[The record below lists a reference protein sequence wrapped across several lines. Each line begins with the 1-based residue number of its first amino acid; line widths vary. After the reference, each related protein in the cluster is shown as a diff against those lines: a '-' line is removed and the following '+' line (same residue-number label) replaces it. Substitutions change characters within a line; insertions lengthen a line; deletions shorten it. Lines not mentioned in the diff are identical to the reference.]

1 MNPLE
6 ELRSAGQSIWLDFLR
21 REMIT
26 SGYLDR
32 LRRVDAVTGIT
43 SNPTIFNKAI
53 SHGSDYDDA
62 IHDLSATGEVKP
74 IDIYYDLALEDVG
87 TSSDVLRPV
96 YDLTAG
102 RDGFVSFELD
112 PALAHDTASSVASAQ
127 ALVARIGRPNIM
139 IKVPG
144 TNEGVVAVRQL
155 TASGVNVNITLLF
168 SVQMYEKVA
177 LAFIAGLEDRLRA
190 GKPIDR
196 IASVASFFVS
206 RVDTAVD
213 RQLPL
218 GSASRGKVA
227 IANSKLA
234 YQRFQAIFSGQRWQ
248 HLAHA
253 GAAPQRVLWASTGTK
268 NPAYSDV
275 LYVEELVGPETVN
288 TMPEKTL
295 DAFRD
300 HGHVRPLAVTD
311 GVDEASATVAGLAA
325 QGISL
330 DAMTDQLLEDG
341 LRSFTTDL
349 EQLLRV
355 IEQKR
360 REVHAG
366 RK

>member
-1 MNPLE
+1 MNALE
-6 ELRSAGQSIWLDFLR
+6 ELRSACQSIWLDFLR

-32 LRRVDAVTGIT
+32 LRREDGVTGIT
-43 SNPTIFNKAI
+43 SNPSSLHRAL
-53 SHGSDYDDA
+53 SEGSDYDDA
-62 IHDLSATGEVKP
+62 THGRAPAGQVKRS
-74 IDIYYDLALEDVG
+74 DIYYDLALEDVR

-96 YDLTAG
+96 YERTAG

-112 PALAHDTASSVASAQ
+112 PALAHDSAGSVASAQ
-127 ALVARIGRPNIM
+127 AMVARIGRPNIM

-144 TNEGVVAVRQL
+144 TDEGVVAVQQL
-155 TASGVNVNITLLF
+155 TALGVNVNITLLF

-177 LAFIAGLEDRLRA
+177 RAYIAGLEDRLQA
-190 GKPIDR
+190 GKPIAQM
-196 IASVASFFVS
+196 ASVASFFVS
-206 RVDTAVD
+206 RVDTVVD
-213 RQLPL
+213 RQLPVD
-218 GSASRGKVA
+218 SASRGKVA

-234 YQRFQAIFSGQRWQ
+234 YQRCLAIFSGQRWER
-248 HLAHA
+248 LALS
-253 GAAPQRVLWASTGTK
+253 GAARQRVLWASTGTK

-295 DAFRD
+295 EAFRD
-300 HGHVRPLAVTD
+300 HGRVRPLAITQ
-311 GVDEASATVAGLAA
+311 GIEEASATVAGLDA

-330 DAMTDQLLEDG
+330 DAVTAQLLEDG

-349 EQLLRV
+349 EDLLRV

-360 REVHAG
+360 LEVRAG
-366 RK
+366 RS

>member
-1 MNPLE
+1 MNALE

-32 LRRVDAVTGIT
+32 LRRDDAVTGIT
-43 SNPTIFNKAI
+43 SNPTIFNRAI

-62 IHDLSATGEVKP
+62 IHDLSAGGQVKP
-74 IDIYYDLALEDVG
+74 SDIYYDLALEDVG
-87 TSSDVLRPV
+87 MSSDVLRPV
-96 YDLTAG
+96 YELTAG

-112 PALAHDTASSVASAQ
+112 PALAHDTAGSVASAQ

-144 TNEGVVAVRQL
+144 TDEGVVAVRQL
-155 TASGVNVNITLLF
+155 TAIGVNVNITLLF

-177 LAFIAGLEDRLRA
+177 LAYIAGLEDRLHA
-190 GKPIDR
+190 GKPIAQM
-196 IASVASFFVS
+196 ASVASFFVS
-206 RVDTAVD
+206 RVDTVVD

-218 GSASRGKVA
+218 DSASRGKVA

-234 YQRFQAIFSGQRWQ
+234 YQRFRAIFSGERWQ
-248 HLAHA
+248 RLAQSD
-253 GAAPQRVLWASTGTK
+253 AAPQRVLWASTGTK
-268 NPAYSDV
+268 NAAYSDV

-295 DAFRD
+295 EAFRD
-300 HGHVRPLAVTD
+300 HGHVRPLAVTEGID
-311 GVDEASATVAGLAA
+311 DASATIAGLAT
-325 QGISL
+325 QGINL
-330 DAMTDQLLEDG
+330 DAITRQLLEDG
-341 LRSFTTDL
+341 LRSFTNDL
-349 EQLLRV
+349 EELLRV

-360 REVHAG
+360 LEVRAG
-366 RK
+366 RS

>member
-1 MNPLE
+1 MNALE

-32 LRRVDAVTGIT
+32 LRREAAVTGIT
-43 SNPTIFNKAI
+43 SNPSIFNKAI
-53 SHGSDYDDA
+53 GHGSDYDDA
-62 IHDLSATGEVKP
+62 IHGLTAAGQVKP
-74 IDIYYDLALEDVG
+74 TDIYYDLALEDVRM
-87 TSSDVLRPV
+87 SSDVLRPV
-96 YDLTAG
+96 YEETAG

-112 PALAHDTASSVASAQ
+112 PALAHDTSGSIASAV

-144 TNEGVVAVRQL
+144 TDAGVVAVQQL
-155 TASGVNVNITLLF
+155 TAMGVNVNITLLF

-177 LAFIAGLEDRLRA
+177 LAFIAGLEDRLQA
-190 GKPIDR
+190 GKPIAQM
-196 IASVASFFVS
+196 ASVASFFVS
-206 RVDTAVD
+206 RVDTVVD
-213 RQLPL
+213 RQLPA

-234 YQRFQAIFSGQRWQ
+234 YQRFRAIFSGERWQ
-248 HLAHA
+248 RLTLS

-300 HGHVRPLAVTD
+300 HGRVRPLAVTE
-311 GVDEASATVAGLAA
+311 GVVEASATIGGLAA

-330 DAMTDQLLEDG
+330 DAVTDQLLEDG
-341 LRSFTTDL
+341 LKTFTSDL
-349 EQLLRV
+349 AELLRV
-355 IEQKR
+355 IEQKLLAVR
-360 REVHAG
+360 AG
-366 RK
+366 RS